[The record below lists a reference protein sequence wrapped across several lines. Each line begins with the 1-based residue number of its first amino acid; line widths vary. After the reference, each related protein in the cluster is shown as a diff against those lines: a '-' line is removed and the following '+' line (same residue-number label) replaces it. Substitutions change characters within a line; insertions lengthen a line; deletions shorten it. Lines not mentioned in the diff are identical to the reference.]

1 MACMSSKS
9 LFDLIGAK
17 MIESNAKKPSLF
29 RRTVM
34 KLVNGWRR
42 IMDVRYNP
50 LRYVPDPSLQTYFM
64 LVLFTVWSVFF
75 GFLAANYLGL
85 FNYNTVASIV
95 IHVAILLPLAFTNA
109 IFVDAERD
117 GATWLKEWK
126 EEQSRYKLVVNRLKT
141 KNLVIWDPNKES

>member
-1 MACMSSKS
+1 
-9 LFDLIGAK
+9 
-17 MIESNAKKPSLF
+17 MIEPNTKKPSLF

-34 KLVNGWRR
+34 KLVSGGRR
-42 IMDVRYNP
+42 VMDVKYNP
-50 LRYVPDPSLQTYFM
+50 LRHIPDPSLQTYFM
-64 LVLFTVWSVFF
+64 LVLFTIWSVFF

-85 FNYNTVASIV
+85 FNYNTLASIA
-95 IHVAILLPLAFTNA
+95 IHVAVILPLAFTNA